1 MSSSSGNFDHTLGE
15 YYFSLKCILILRK

>member
-15 YYFSLKCILILRK
+15 YYFSLKCILILRQ